1 MRLYHLF
8 STSSS
13 LLRHLAAT
21 FRFPFRFTRSL
32 FAPFSSPPLNHA
44 TNPAHFRDR
53 QDRRRERTVK
63 WDKQVWRER
72 FETNTLNREL
82 YPALHPFVIESCSP
96 QKKRSLHSLRFPIS
110 FSAASWNIALFKVF
124 HALLNTELR
133 DRRWIPFIYFKLNG
147 YISVE
152 QLWREWKQ
160 IRKFVYK
167 KYRQK

>member
-1 MRLYHLF
+1 MKKKKKKKRINFLDTEEWFERWMQLYHLF

-32 FAPFSSPPLNHA
+32 FAPFSTPPLNHA

-82 YPALHPFVIESCSP
+82 YPAVHPFVIESCSP
-96 QKKRSLHSLRFPIS
+96 QKKAYPLFASPFLFLPRRGISPSLK
-110 FSAASWNIALFKVF
+110 FSTLS
-124 HALLNTELR
+124 
-133 DRRWIPFIYFKLNG
+133 WIPSFAIDVEFHLFISN
-147 YISVE
+147 
-152 QLWREWKQ
+152 
-160 IRKFVYK
+160 
-167 KYRQK
+167 